1 MSPVIATVL
10 LCTSSLVEP
19 ALVTVMFP
27 LFATATFD
35 VPFAIVVLSIAVVEA
50 AVTRP

>member
-1 MSPVIATVL
+1 MSTPASST
-10 LCTSSLVEP
+10 TSLAVPDLV
-19 ALVTVMFP
+19 AVMSP
-27 LFATATFD
+27 LFATATLD